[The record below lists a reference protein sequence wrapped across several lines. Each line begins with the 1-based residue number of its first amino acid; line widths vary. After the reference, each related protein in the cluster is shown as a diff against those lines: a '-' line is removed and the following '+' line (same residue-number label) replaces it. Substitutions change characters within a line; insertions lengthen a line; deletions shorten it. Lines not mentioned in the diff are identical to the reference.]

1 MNSPASPSHTP
12 KPHHFTRI
20 QRVLDYIHTHLD
32 QPLSVVELAEQSCW
46 SRWQLQRVF
55 NSETGLT
62 LAQYVRE
69 LKLSRAAEQLLSG
82 NDRILDIALSCG
94 FNSEISFIRAFRQM
108 FGCAPGS
115 YKKRG
120 LLTGLR
126 TPLQSTR
133 PVTLAPEISQR
144 LLQIRL
150 ERRPA
155 FQLFGVSGKIHGLFA
170 DNPDYPKTVPT
181 IWHQFHQQVTGT
193 GTISQI
199 GVIDTQS
206 QSGDALIYW
215 AGILSEQASDAGLHT
230 AAETQC
236 LNVPEQLYAVIPY
249 SGPIHQLDKVLH
261 WFIAA
266 WLPES
271 SFKGIDGYELEIYPP
286 QFDVANPAHRME
298 YWMPVEPA

>member
-1 MNSPASPSHTP
+1 MKTPASPSPSP

-55 NSETGLT
+55 NNETGLT

-82 NDRILDIALSCG
+82 NNRILDIALACG

-108 FGCAPGS
+108 FGCSPGS

-155 FQLFGVSGKIHGLFA
+155 FQLCGVSGQIHGLFA
-170 DNPDYPKTVPT
+170 DHPDYTETVPA
-181 IWHQFHQQVTGT
+181 IWQQFHQQFTGT
-193 GTISQI
+193 DTQSQI

-206 QSGDALIYW
+206 QPGDELTYW
-215 AGILSEQASDAGLHT
+215 AGIPVEQM
-230 AAETQC
+230 AETDPLIAAHAQR
-236 LNVPEQLYAVIPY
+236 LTVPEQLYAVIPY

-271 SFKGIDGYELEIYPP
+271 GYQGIDGYELEIYPP
-286 QFDVANPAHRME
+286 QFDVSNPAHSMA
-298 YWMPVEPA
+298 YWLPVAPV

>member
-1 MNSPASPSHTP
+1 MKTPARPDQTP

-69 LKLSRAAEQLLSG
+69 LKLSRAAEQLLSS
-82 NDRILDIALSCG
+82 NERILDIALACG

-108 FGCAPGS
+108 FGCSPGS

-155 FQLFGVSGKIHGLFA
+155 FQLSGVSGPIRGLFA
-170 DNPDYPKTVPT
+170 DDPDYPETVPA
-181 IWHQFHQQVTGT
+181 IWHQFHQQFTGT
-193 GTISQI
+193 DTLSQI
-199 GVIDTQS
+199 GVIDTQN
-206 QSGDALIYW
+206 QPGDALIYW
-215 AGILSEQASDAGLHT
+215 AGIPVEQTVDADPLITAQAQRLS
-230 AAETQC
+230 
-236 LNVPEQLYAVIPY
+236 VPEQLYAVIPY

-271 SFKGIDGYELEIYPP
+271 GYKGIDGYELEIYPP
-286 QFDVANPAHRME
+286 QFDVTNPAQRME
-298 YWMPVEPA
+298 YWLPVEPA